1 MVESTSD
8 ERTVN
13 NVARHEYRILSDDEK
28 ASVRAIKDKGLEF
41 IELCNSIEESGF
53 REPTDPDEIIRGACV
68 GSYENR
74 GSDNVGCQGD
84 YGLK

>member
-28 ASVRAIKDKGLEF
+28 ASVRTIKDKGLEF
-41 IELCNSIEESGF
+41 IELCNSIEKVGF
-53 REPTDPDEIIRGACV
+53 ANRPTRMK
-68 GSYENR
+68 SYAELASAR
-74 GSDNVGCQGD
+74 MKIEEAIMWAV
-84 YGLK
+84 KAVTA